1 MLVLLHTPCCA
12 LTAVDVE
19 VFMLQIN
26 TSKVSRWDQHGR
38 EHVVRVQRT
47 GVQRSIRCDT
57 CGWRKAAQFLPWL
70 KAEEHLTE
78 AHQATVDP
86 TAS

>member
-1 MLVLLHTPCCA
+1 MPSMT
-12 LTAVDVE
+12 
-19 VFMLQIN
+19 

-38 EHVVRVQRT
+38 EHVVHVTKSGMQRT
-47 GVQRSIRCDT
+47 LTCDT
-57 CGWRKAAQFLPWL
+57 CGWRKGAQFLPWL

-86 TAS
+86 SA